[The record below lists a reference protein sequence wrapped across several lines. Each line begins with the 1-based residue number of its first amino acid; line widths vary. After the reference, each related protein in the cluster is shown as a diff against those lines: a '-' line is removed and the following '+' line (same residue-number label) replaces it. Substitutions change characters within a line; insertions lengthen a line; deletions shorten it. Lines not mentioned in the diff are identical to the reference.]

1 MQELDPTILQ
11 KVNSWLQGSYDDDVK
26 QQIQTLLDEKA
37 YTELTD
43 SFYRDLEFG
52 TGGLRGTMGPGSNR
66 INKYTIGAATQ
77 GLANYLKKKY
87 PGEKVKVAIAHD
99 SRNNADLFSTITAEV
114 FSANDIHVYYF
125 NALRPTPELSF
136 AVRHFGCKSGVMLTA
151 SHNPKEYNGYKAYG
165 ADGGQFVSPD
175 DKAVMDEVAAIS
187 SVDDIKFTRVDAN
200 IEEIGEEVDELYLS
214 KITELSVSKEAI
226 QRQKDL
232 KIVYSPIHGTGI
244 TLVPQA
250 LKRFG
255 FENVI
260 LVDEQ
265 TTPDGN
271 FPTVIYP
278 NPEEKEALTLA
289 LKKAKEVDADLV
301 LATDPDA
308 DRVGIAVKNTENE
321 FILLNGNQTGAMLIN
336 YLLSAWEEKGKLTGK
351 EYIVKTIVTTNLI
364 EQIAKAKNVKFYNT
378 LTGFKYI
385 GELMTKFEGKQTFIG
400 GGEESYGYLIG
411 ELVRDKDAVVS
422 SAFIAEMTAYYKDKG
437 SSLFEALL
445 DTYVQYGF
453 YKEKLISLT
462 KKGKTGA
469 EEIKAMMEI
478 YRTNPPAT
486 LGGSKVI
493 TLKDYEKG
501 IETDLVANTTK
512 PLEFPASDVLQFITA
527 DGSIISARPSGTE
540 PKIKFYCS
548 VNGKLANKA
557 AYHETDKQ
565 LDEKISGIMKDLG
578 V

>member
-1 MQELDPTILQ
+1 MQDLDPTILS
-11 KVNSWLQGSYDDDVK
+11 KVNSWLNGSYDDDVK
-26 QQIQTLLDEKA
+26 QQIQTMLDKKA

-77 GLANYLKKKY
+77 GLANYLKKTY
-87 PGEKVKVAIAHD
+87 PGEKIKVAIAHD

-125 NALRPTPELSF
+125 KALRPTPELSF
-136 AVRHFGCKSGVMLTA
+136 AVRTLGCKSGVMLTA

-165 ADGGQFVSPD
+165 ADGGQFVSPH

-187 SVDDIKFTRVDAN
+187 SVDEIKFNRVNEN
-200 IEEIGEEVDELYLS
+200 IEEIGEEIDELYLD
-214 KITELSVSKEAI
+214 KITQLSVSPEAI
-226 QRQKDL
+226 ARQKDL

-289 LKKAKEVDADLV
+289 LKKAQEVEADLV

-308 DRVGIAVKNTENE
+308 DRVGIAVKNTDNE

-336 YLLSAWEEKGKLTGK
+336 YLLTAWQEKGKLTGK

-364 EQIAKAKNVKFYNT
+364 EQIAKAKNVTYYNT

-385 GELMTKFEGKQTFIG
+385 GELMTQFEGKQTFIG

-437 SSLFEALL
+437 SSLFEALI
-445 DTYVQYGF
+445 DTYIEYGF

-469 EEIKAMMEI
+469 EEIKAMMETF
-478 YRTNPPAT
+478 RTNPPAT

-501 IETDLVANTTK
+501 IETDLVANITK
-512 PLEFPASDVLQFITA
+512 PLELPVSDVLQFITE

-548 VNGKLANKA
+548 VNGKLENAA
-557 AYHETDKQ
+557 AYKQTDKQ
-565 LDEKISGIMKDLG
+565 LDDKISAIMQDLG